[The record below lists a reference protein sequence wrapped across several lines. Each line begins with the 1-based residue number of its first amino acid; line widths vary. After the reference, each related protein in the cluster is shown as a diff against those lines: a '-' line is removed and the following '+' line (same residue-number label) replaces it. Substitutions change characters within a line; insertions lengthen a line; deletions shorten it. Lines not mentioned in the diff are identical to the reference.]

1 VHEREKASAES
12 LVTELD
18 DLVPRDGAC
27 VTLRQYGGGPD
38 ESRITANQR
47 GYLRLG
53 IEFLKAA
60 FAPTNKENS
69 LKADIGYLLTEDSD
83 VGFDW
88 GAPRGLTAATEARPT
103 QAYYRICFC
112 TRMSGVRRGFGCRWF
127 DRRSQMAAL
136 RPNRAVEL
144 IATRRTT
151 LFFMTRTS
159 SLRAPLALGG
169 GSSLL
174 SR

>member
-18 DLVPRDGAC
+18 ELVPRDGAC

-88 GAPRGLTAATEARPT
+88 FERREDLPLPLKPGRRR
-103 QAYYRICFC
+103 RIVASAFAL
-112 TRMSGVRRGFGCRWF
+112 GCLVF
-127 DRRSQMAAL
+127 VAAL
-136 RPNRAVEL
+136 AVVGL
-144 IATRRTT
+144 IAVVKW
-151 LFFMTRTS
+151 
-159 SLRAPLALGG
+159 
-169 GSSLL
+169 LL
-174 SR
+174 